1 MLPKTVLSKTFDAFA
16 SGNKQKKEEIQFN
29 KKYIFKTI
37 LKCFKILNI

>member
-1 MLPKTVLSKTFDAFA
+1 MKWTIKKIKYEWTQK